1 MKTLFVHIM
10 KKKQKNTRYS
20 EYWKI
25 KAAFRWQR
33 VGLWFAL
40 RAHLSLCPSH
50 DTCNGHGQDI
60 MYHLTQPLKPPQG
73 QTHSTGPLLAFPDG
87 SPWMLWACSAYS
99 LDWRFVVKGEQLT
112 HNCKFCAHE
121 KITAEVF
128 GPTVAHMLNS
138 SSSSCILSSWITRAL
153 FDSITVSKP
162 SSPML

>member
-1 MKTLFVHIM
+1 MKTLFACKM
-10 KKKQKNTRYS
+10 KNENPTRYS
-20 EYWKI
+20 EYCKI
-25 KAAFRWQR
+25 EAAFRWPR
-33 VGLWFAL
+33 VGLWFGFA
-40 RAHLSLCPSH
+40 SSPFSVSSH
-50 DTCNGHGQDI
+50 DACNGHGQDI
-60 MYHLTQPLKPPQG
+60 MGHLTQPLKSPQG

-138 SSSSCILSSWITRAL
+138 SSSSCILSSWVTRTLCLTA
-153 FDSITVSKP
+153 
-162 SSPML
+162 